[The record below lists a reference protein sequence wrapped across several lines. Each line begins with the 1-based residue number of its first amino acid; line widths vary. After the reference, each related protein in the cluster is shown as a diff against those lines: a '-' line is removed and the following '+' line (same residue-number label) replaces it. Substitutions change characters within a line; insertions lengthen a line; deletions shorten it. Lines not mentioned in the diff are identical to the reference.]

1 MSADAGSLTQWE
13 SKGQGEQ
20 HRVSERCRREKT
32 GEAEEKEEQ
41 IESGKRGKILYNT
54 GSSAPCSVV
63 TKMGGIG
70 GG

>member
-1 MSADAGSLTQWE
+1 M
-13 SKGQGEQ
+13 
-20 HRVSERCRREKT
+20 SERCRREKT